1 MTRYFLLLRSFEPFY
16 PLTDFLL
23 FFTSVSNNIIT
34 SCSAVQL
41 WPWTDF
47 YSFCHFWLVFI
58 YLKRVEKVNFGK
70 KDFYN
75 SGHFYPY
82 YTKYYSTPLW
92 QAKKLHFQNLK
103 NGDNFIPCMCTKS
116 NNFWID
122 GWVVMVP
129 GGHTSIIMVVFD
141 ILFPWQVVKNFF
153 PKVKK
158 KSGENL
164 IPFISTKYY
173 NHWRWLGGY
182 DCRRTYFYNFG
193 HLWLF
198 LSHWLLGK

>member
-1 MTRYFLLLRSFEPFY
+1 MTWYFLLLRSFQPFY
-16 PLTDFLL
+16 PLTDFLI

-82 YTKYYSTPLW
+82 YTKILLHTPLTGEKNIFSKL
-92 QAKKLHFQNLK
+92 KKMKIIWLHLEFYRMCHKPWRYLAI
-103 NGDNFIPCMCTKS
+103 FIK
-116 NNFWID
+116 NFW
-122 GWVVMVP
+122 
-129 GGHTSIIMVVFD
+129 
-141 ILFPWQVVKNFF
+141 
-153 PKVKK
+153 
-158 KSGENL
+158 
-164 IPFISTKYY
+164 Y
-173 NHWRWLGGY
+173 
-182 DCRRTYFYNFG
+182 
-193 HLWLF
+193 
-198 LSHWLLGK
+198 LS